1 MGVWPEWRAASETL
15 WTPTCGGP
23 GEDETRKRRRSVQ
36 QCKRKTWRGD
46 ITETKRFFSRN
57 KWSVMLKAAERSSKI
72 GDILAYIS
80 DTDMETGG

>member
-23 GEDETRKRRRSVQ
+23 REDETRNRWRSGQ
-36 QCKRKTWRGD
+36 QCKRGTWRGD
-46 ITETKRFFSRN
+46 VTEAERCFSGN
-57 KWSVMLKAAERSSKI
+57 KWSAMLKAAERSSKI